1 MKRWIIAISGASGTA
16 YGRRLIQVILENF
29 DEIGLELVTSDAAL
43 RVIRE
48 EEGLK
53 ISSTNKSLAEIVPEL
68 HAETATDGRFTWHNC
83 EDIGATIA
91 SGSVPIEG
99 MVICPCSMN
108 TLAAIAHG
116 ISANLLQRAA
126 DVTIKE
132 GRRLILV
139 PRETPLSPIHLE
151 NMLRLARLGAIIAP
165 AMPGFYHRPKNLAEL
180 IDMQVMKV
188 LDQMGLQTNLTS
200 RWKQK

>member
-1 MKRWIIAISGASGTA
+1 MKRWIVAITGASGSS

-29 DEIGLELVTSDAAL
+29 NDIGLDIITSDAAL

-53 ISSTNKSLAEIVPEL
+53 ISSGSRTLAALIPEL
-68 HAETATDGRFTWHNC
+68 QTTITIDSRFTWHSC

-91 SGSVPIEG
+91 SGSVQVEG

-116 ISANLLQRAA
+116 ISANLIQRAA

-132 GRRLILV
+132 GRHLILV

-151 NMLRLARLGAIIAP
+151 NMLRLARLGAVIAP
-165 AMPGFYHRPKNLAEL
+165 AMPGFYHRPGSLAEL
-180 IDMQVMKV
+180 IDMQVMKI
-188 LDQMGLQTNLTS
+188 LDQMGLQTNLAS
-200 RWKQK
+200 RWKQQ